1 MTETMVKAIGNHSE
15 FFFIALAPIESE
27 DHIIPLIDLFDCVL
41 LYLVGVIS
49 SVHIILRSSFSSGC
63 CYIECSH
70 IILLNGNEK
79 FLDFSLLRTVKICN
93 NLNLNHL
100 KTILCKY
107 LSHHLHHQRDQN
119 YRNIKVVLQ
128 VKHNRSHQKH
138 QLTVYFV
145 YHASHR
151 RQ

>member
-1 MTETMVKAIGNHSE
+1 MFFCLPFLFLRSNRVFPHRRADQVIVLMTGDNRSKGLATIQSENHILS
-15 FFFIALAPIESE
+15 
-27 DHIIPLIDLFDCVL
+27 LINLFDCVL
-41 LYLVGVIS
+41 LYLVAVIS

-79 FLDFSLLRTVKICN
+79 FLDFSFLRTVKICN

-107 LSHHLHHQRDQN
+107 LSHHLHQQPQSS
-119 YRNIKVVLQ
+119 K
-128 VKHNRSHQKH
+128 
-138 QLTVYFV
+138 
-145 YHASHR
+145 ASVDLLLCVSR
-151 RQ
+151 